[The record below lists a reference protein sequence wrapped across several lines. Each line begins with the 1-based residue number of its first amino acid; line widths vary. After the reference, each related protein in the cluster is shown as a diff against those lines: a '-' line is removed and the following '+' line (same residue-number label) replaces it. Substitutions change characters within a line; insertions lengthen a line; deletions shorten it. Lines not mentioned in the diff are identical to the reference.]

1 MRTSLSILSA
11 LTVVAVLLV
20 APAGA
25 QEAEP
30 TVHPE
35 VVESFDGTGIYTTLF
50 LPPGASQDAP
60 VPIVFRGHG
69 WGGKGERSVSDG
81 STLDRLLDAGY
92 AVLTWDERGFGD
104 SGDVA
109 HVMSPDFERKDI
121 QVLLDHVAVMPEIL
135 TDAPG
140 DPRVGMTGGSY
151 GGGYQLVT
159 AAFDDRID
167 ALAPEITW
175 YDLRYSLGPSG
186 IPKFAWGQLLF
197 NFGLVGATFDGL
209 DPRFNGIETGNYEQE
224 LYEIYARASAQNT
237 FDEDARAYY
246 EYRSPIGYGT
256 DRPIDVPTLVMQG
269 SVDTL
274 FNINEGLE
282 IFHHVR
288 ATGAEARYIIFC
300 GGHVACPS
308 SYEDAGDR
316 DHLDR
321 AILDWFAKYLRGED
335 VDTGP
340 PVEYR
345 TNDGEWRGL
354 PDLPA
359 PNTRYLP
366 VSGEADL
373 VATTVPTSEGEALTA
388 GPNRPGD
395 PHGASF
401 EVAVAEGGPL
411 EVVGIPRAT
420 LELSGSGPLAHVF
433 VKLVD
438 REAGEVLNLQEA
450 AIRVEG
456 LSDEPQTVELDLVG
470 VAYTLPEGHHLDL
483 QVSTTSVMHA
493 NSRTPAEVHLSIDA
507 EIPVLAAAHGGPKA
521 GGPPDR
527 AAAAPAGAL
536 PTTGGGAIPVALV
549 AMGLASLAWR
559 RRSVA

>member
-30 TVHPE
+30 TVQPE

-50 LPPGASQDAP
+50 LPAGASQDGP

-81 STLDRLLDAGY
+81 STLDRLLEAGY

-121 QVLLDHVAVMPEIL
+121 QVLLDHVAAMPEIL

-175 YDLRYSLGPSG
+175 YDLRYSLGPSD

-209 DPRFNGIETGNYEQE
+209 DPRYNGIETGNYEQE
-224 LYEIYARASAQNT
+224 LYEIYVRASAQNT

-246 EYRSPIGYGT
+246 EYRSPIGYGV

-274 FNINEGLE
+274 FNINEGLQ
-282 IFHHVR
+282 IFEHVR
-288 ATGAEARYIIFC
+288 GSGADARYIIFC
-300 GGHVACPS
+300 GGHVSCPS
-308 SYEDAGDR
+308 SYDDAGDR
-316 DHLDR
+316 DHLDQ
-321 AILDWFAKYLRGED
+321 AILDWFAKHLRGED

-345 TNDGEWRGL
+345 TNEGEWRSL

-359 PNTRYLP
+359 PHTRYLEAG
-366 VSGEADL
+366 GEADL
-373 VATTVPTSEGEALTA
+373 VATAVPTSEGAALTA

-401 EVAVAEGGPL
+401 EVAAAEGGPL
-411 EVVGIPRAT
+411 EIVGIPRAT
-420 LELSGSGPLAHVF
+420 VELSGSGPLAHVF

-438 REAGEVLNLQEA
+438 READEVLNLQEA
-450 AIRVEG
+450 AIRVED
-456 LSDEPQTVELDLVG
+456 LSDEPQTFELDLVG

-483 QVSTTSVMHA
+483 QVSTTSMMHA
-493 NSRTPAEVHLSIDA
+493 NSRTPAEVHLSIGA
-507 EIPVLAAAHGGPKA
+507 EIPVLAAPSAGPKP
-521 GGPPDR
+521 GGPPDT
-527 AAAAPAGAL
+527 AAAVGAL
-536 PTTGGGAIPVALV
+536 PATGGGAAPVAV
-549 AMGLASLAWR
+549 AAMGLAVLAR
-559 RRSVA
+559 RWASV